1 MYIDF
6 LKSPPEILRQYFNHN
21 DIKKLFFW
29 MKAIQKVL

>member
-21 DIKKLFFW
+21 DIKKLVFLE
-29 MKAIQKVL
+29 AIQKVL